1 MTKHQLK
8 EYCEAEFENID
19 AVTSELFS
27 VVKTEKSEYSTPEL
41 AAIATFIHNC
51 YNGVEN
57 VLKRALS
64 FNQIEMKDT
73 PTWHKDL
80 LKTSLDIGIVTNDL
94 YNTYSHKTPYT
105 LIRRL
110 FHTSKSFRKI
120 LAPQL
125 AFHSFRS
132 SQPSHLTS
140 STPAPH
146 NGLSSRDRAPSFYYS
161 RSSESI

>member
-94 YNTYSHKTPYT
+94 YNTYSHKTTYH
-105 LIRRL
+105 LSGGY
-110 FHTSKSFRKI
+110 FI
-120 LAPQL
+120 LPNP
-125 AFHSFRS
+125 SGRS
-132 SQPSHLTS
+132 SLPSLRF
-140 STPAPH
+140 TPFVPH
-146 NGLSSRDRAPSFYYS
+146 NLP
-161 RSSESI
+161 I